1 MGRLARAEQTQQMD
15 VFEFFTSSLEEC
27 KQIAAT
33 LVEVG
38 CCARCLLRFL
48 GESKSSSYKYSYQNV
63 YDVLG
68 LERSSN
74 VNSVQDCPCPS
85 CLGIL
90 QKYADNLFLSKIL
103 QKVQDDSYEFSDY
116 QCSLILPVCIAIRQ
130 RAIHIFLKK
139 KFGVIYSVQ
148 EDKLPT
154 VKDIWK
160 WSCGFKVGELL
171 SAQFQNKSGFDILMT
186 FTYPESNKECSFL
199 LDTFPDVFKKRK
211 QRKYGFETF
220 TRANVAKALIDMDDS
235 KFEDCTS
242 CPPSVPIA
250 ECSCEITCTHEP
262 VFVAGRYQKYSRVL
276 SQTPWIVEGKR
287 VMEGSVEELICDPI
301 LNTFKPS
308 DHRFSSSGREDVD
321 VRMLGDG
328 RPFIVELINPHCVIF
343 STQDMSLLQEKINSC
358 SKDVQVRDL
367 QIVSREDTAIL
378 KDGEISKTKCYSA
391 ECWCER
397 PLTETDL
404 VKLAGIKDLV
414 LQQKTPLR
422 VLHRRTAATRER
434 LIHSLSA
441 KVLSDKLFK
450 LNLNTQAGTYIKEF
464 VHSDFGRTTPNLG
477 ELLGAECDIINLD
490 VESVDV
496 DWPPKINLSIGEKN
510 ISSTSAETINYTDAE
525 QNEESADKT

>member
-1 MGRLARAEQTQQMD
+1 MET
-15 VFEFFTSSLEEC
+15 FEFFTSSLEEC
-27 KQIAAT
+27 KQIAAA

-38 CCARCLLRFL
+38 CCAKCLLRFL
-48 GESKSSSYKYSYQNV
+48 GESKSSSYKVSYQRVFDELVPDKNSTF
-63 YDVLG
+63 G
-68 LERSSN
+68 LM
-74 VNSVQDCPCPS
+74 QDCPCPS

-90 QKYADNLFLSKIL
+90 QKYADDAFLIKIL
-103 QKVQDDSYEFSDY
+103 QKVQEDAYEFSDY
-116 QCSLILPVCIAIRQ
+116 QCSLILPVCIGIRQ
-130 RAIHIFLKK
+130 RALYVFLKN
-139 KFGVIYSVQ
+139 KFGDLYSIQ
-148 EDKLPT
+148 EDNLPT
-154 VKDIWK
+154 VKDVWK

-171 SAQFQNKSGFDILMT
+171 SAQFQSKSAFDIRMT
-186 FTYPESNKECSFL
+186 FTYPESDKECLFL

-211 QRKYGFETF
+211 QRKYAFETF
-220 TRANVAKALIDMDDS
+220 TRANVAKALDDMSDS

-242 CPPSVPIA
+242 CPPSVPVV
-250 ECSCEITCTHEP
+250 ECSCEISCTHEP

-287 VMEGSVEELICDPI
+287 VMEGSVEELICEQI
-301 LNTFKPS
+301 LSTFKPS

-328 RPFIVELINPHCVIF
+328 RPFIVELIDPHCVIF
-343 STQDMSLLQEKINSC
+343 SKQDMSLLQQKINMS

-367 QIVSREDTAIL
+367 QIVSREDTSIL

-404 VKLAGIKDLV
+404 IKLAGIKDLA

-434 LIHSLSA
+434 LIHTLSA
-441 KVLSDKLFK
+441 EVLSSNLFQ
-450 LNLNTQAGTYIKEF
+450 LHLNTQAGTYIKEF
-464 VHSDFGRTTPNLG
+464 VHSDFGRTTPSLG

-496 DWPPKINLSIGEKN
+496 DWPPRIDEIEKSDGKAAIDAINHKL
-510 ISSTSAETINYTDAE
+510 AENNE
-525 QNEESADKT
+525 QLKDKT